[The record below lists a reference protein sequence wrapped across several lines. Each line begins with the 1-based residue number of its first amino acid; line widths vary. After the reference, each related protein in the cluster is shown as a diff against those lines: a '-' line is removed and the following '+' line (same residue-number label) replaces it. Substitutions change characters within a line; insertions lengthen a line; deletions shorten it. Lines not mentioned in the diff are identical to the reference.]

1 MFFVS
6 MALVVLAFVAIAVFG
21 LRLGVDFKGGSLME
35 IKFVNSS
42 RPDPARIQEILSQ
55 EKDLGEVSVSPAS
68 SDSFILRLRE
78 VNEPTHQKV
87 LTDLKTQFPNIEE
100 SRFDAVGGIIG
111 QELKRKSMGAIIFG
125 LILISIYIGFVF
137 RKISGTIPSL
147 SMSLAA
153 IIALIHDVTIPI
165 GVFAILGHFYGM
177 EITAVFLAAILTI
190 LGYSISDTVVVF
202 DRIRENVIRHG
213 LKENFGE
220 LVHQSVMQTLVRSI
234 NTNITTLLSLLA
246 IFFFGGETLKYFSLA
261 LIVGIFLGA
270 YSSIFVASP
279 ILVWWSKRRA

>member
-6 MALVVLAFVAIAVFG
+6 MVLVVLAFVAIVIFG

-42 RPDPARIQEILSQ
+42 RPDPSQIQEILSQ
-55 EKDLGEVSVSPAS
+55 EKDLGEVTISPAS
-68 SDSFILRLRE
+68 HDSFILRLKE

-87 LTDLKTQFPNIEE
+87 LTDLKTQFPSIEE

-111 QELKRKSMGAIIFG
+111 QELKHKSVGAIIFG

-165 GVFAILGHFYGM
+165 GVFAVLGYFYGV

-213 LKENFGE
+213 WKENFGE

-261 LIVGIFLGA
+261 LIIGIFLGA

-279 ILVWWSKRRA
+279 ILVWWSKRGA

>member
-1 MFFVS
+1 MS
-6 MALVVLAFVAIAVFG
+6 LVVLAFVAIAVFG

-35 IKFVNSS
+35 IKFVNSP
-42 RPDPARIQEILSQ
+42 RPDPAQIQEILSQ
-55 EKDLGEVSVSPAS
+55 EKDLGEVSVSPAGH
-68 SDSFILRLRE
+68 DSFILRLKE

-87 LTDLKTQFPNIEE
+87 LTDLKTQFPSIEE

-111 QELKRKSMGAIIFG
+111 QELKHKSVGAIIFG

-165 GVFAILGHFYGM
+165 GVFAVLGHFYGV

-213 LKENFGE
+213 WKENFGE

-261 LIVGIFLGA
+261 LIIGIFLGA

-279 ILVWWSKRRA
+279 ILVWWSKRGA